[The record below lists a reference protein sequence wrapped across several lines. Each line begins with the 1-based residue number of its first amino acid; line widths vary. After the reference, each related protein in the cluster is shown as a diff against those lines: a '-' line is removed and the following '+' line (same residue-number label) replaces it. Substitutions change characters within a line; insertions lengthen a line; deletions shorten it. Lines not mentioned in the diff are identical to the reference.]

1 MPVEGVQGRE
11 QSAGPGRRKAE
22 SGKFSRPGNKPP
34 PVRTE
39 INRLVENLL
48 TLPLAPRLLS
58 PADPMRFSLRTVLP
72 VLVAALLAA
81 RSHAQD
87 TIKIGEFASMTGKE
101 ATFGQFADKGTRQAI
116 EEVNAAGGVLGR
128 KIELLLED
136 NQSKPGE
143 SATIVKKFISRDKVV
158 AVLGEIVSS
167 RTLEAAP
174 ICQNARIPLVSPGAT
189 APEVTMK
196 GDYIFR
202 ACFIDPFV
210 GTITAKFARDTLKV
224 RRAAILS
231 SVSSAQSVGLA
242 KFFRERFTA
251 EGGTIVAEQKFSE
264 GDKDFR
270 AQLTAIKATGAEG
283 IFIPAYYTEA
293 ALICKQ
299 ARDLGL
305 TVPLLGTDGW
315 ESADFLAIGGA
326 AVEGCYLVTHYSPEN
341 QSPLVAAFNAR
352 FQQRWGVPSNALSAL
367 GYDSAMM
374 LIDALKRAGTTD
386 GPKLRDALATTKNF
400 AGVAGTITLD
410 ANRNSTKS
418 AVVLTVKHGRFAF
431 LQDVSP

>member
-1 MPVEGVQGRE
+1 MPTALRQ
-11 QSAGPGRRKAE
+11 
-22 SGKFSRPGNKPP
+22 F
-34 PVRTE
+34 
-39 INRLVENLL
+39 LL
-48 TLPLAPRLLS
+48 FLA
-58 PADPMRFSLRTVLP
+58 
-72 VLVAALLAA
+72 VLVPAL
-81 RSHAQD
+81 AQG
-87 TIKIGEFASMTGKE
+87 TIKVGQFASMTGKE
-101 ATFGQFADKGTRQAI
+101 AVFGQYAHKGTLLAI
-116 EEVNAAGGVLGR
+116 EEANAAGGVLGK

-158 AVLGEIVSS
+158 AVLGEIASS

-174 ICQNARIPLVSPGAT
+174 VAQAAKIPLVSPGAT
-189 APEVTMK
+189 APEVTTK

-210 GTITAKFARDTLKV
+210 GTITAKFAKDTLKV
-224 RRAAILS
+224 RRAAVLS

-251 EGGTIVAEQKFSE
+251 EGGTVVLEQKFSE

-270 AQLTAIKATGAEG
+270 AQLTAIKGAGVEAV
-283 IFIPAYYTEA
+283 FIPAYYTEA

-315 ESADFLAIGGA
+315 EAAEFLAIGGA
-326 AVEGCYLVTHYSPEN
+326 AVEGCYLVTHYSPES
-341 QSPLVAAFNAR
+341 QSPIVKSFHAN
-352 FQQRWGVPSNALSAL
+352 FQRRWGVASNALAAL
-367 GYDSAMM
+367 GYDSARM
-374 LIDALKRAGTTD
+374 LIDALRRAGTTE
-386 GPKLRDALATTKNF
+386 GPKLRDALAATKNF
-400 AGVAGTITLD
+400 PGAAGTITLD
-410 ANRNSTKS
+410 AQRNPTKS
-418 AVVLTVKHGRFAF
+418 AVVLTVKNGQFAF